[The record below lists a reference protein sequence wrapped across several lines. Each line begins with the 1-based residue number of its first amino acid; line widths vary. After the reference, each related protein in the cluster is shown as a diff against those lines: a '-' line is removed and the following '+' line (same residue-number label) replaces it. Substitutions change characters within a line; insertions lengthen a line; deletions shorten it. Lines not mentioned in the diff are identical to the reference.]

1 MNNPMSR
8 KLFQDREAREKLR
21 GMGGIMASSP
31 ELSQTVAKFQDGT
44 LVEAPSTAA
53 ERRRQ
58 GYLIFL
64 QQMGL
69 PDTPQSRE
77 MYTRMMERQAT
88 AQLSATPRL
97 AGAGVDMSPAPVM
110 LGQDAG
116 QNALG
121 RLRPTQFVATRA
133 DLPPTQFDLTSP
145 APPRPPAPVPVE
157 PESFFDTMSR
167 ITREAAT
174 VAGGMGLP
182 VPDMPNINLPSGFV
196 SGSGSEFNIENLTP
210 EQREEYESLTPEEKE
225 NFRLYGVPGPRSS
238 DPTFGGVTEAVE
250 GALGPDPIPDFAM
263 TILDAIERY
272 EQFEKRGPSV
282 QDILSGRAATSRTF
296 QAEAEAADAEA
307 ARAAEAARDAA
318 ENLDSDEKEVLD
330 TDFKKLLDDD
340 RRLTQGDGDPDPDDL
355 EALAQRRIELYR
367 RLFGEDEPTPRDK
380 NMQLAMIGL
389 AIAAGQSP
397 DALTNIAQGALTG
410 LQAVSAEE
418 AARRE
423 RDRELRTAAVSGV
436 LSEQASARKETLSQ
450 RNERLERFNRERQ
463 EVYMAAL
470 NDTTGLSINDPIEKT
485 AYAQGVA
492 EAWARTNYPD
502 LIGAPATNTV
512 PTNAQRL
519 TTREQVQELAPG
531 TKFIWTDGREYTR
544 S

>member
-8 KLFQDREAREKLR
+8 KLFQSREAREKLR
-21 GMGGIMASSP
+21 GMGGILASSP

-110 LGQDAG
+110 PGQDAG

-174 VAGGMGLP
+174 VADGMGLP

-296 QAEAEAADAEA
+296 QAEAEAADAEV
-307 ARAAEAARDAA
+307 ARAAEAEAARDAA

-355 EALAQRRIELYR
+355 ETLAQRRIELYR

-410 LQAVSAEE
+410 LQAISAEDS
-418 AARRE
+418 ARRD
-423 RDRELRTAAVSGV
+423 RDRELRGAAVSGL
-436 LSEQASARKETLSQ
+436 LSEQADARKETLAQ
-450 RNERLERFNRERQ
+450 RQ
-463 EVYMAAL
+463 ERIDRYNKGRQEIIVAAL
-470 NDTTGLSINDPIEKT
+470 SDTTALAINDPAERY
-485 AYAQGVA
+485 AYAEQVA
-492 EAWARTNYPD
+492 DQWAAANFPD
-502 LIGAPATNTV
+502 LVGAPATV
-512 PTNAQRL
+512 PTQRQHQEGDVRTNP
-519 TTREQVQELAPG
+519 TTGESVVLRNNQWVPM
-531 TKFIWTDGREYTR
+531 
-544 S
+544 